1 MDEFRKLVE
10 IMERLRADGGCEW
23 DRAQSH
29 ASLRQYLL
37 EETYEVVEAISRK
50 NPSSLCEELG
60 DLLLQI
66 LFHAQISSEADEFD
80 ITDVIRSISE
90 KMIRRHPHVFSN
102 ATAKTPEAVSLQ
114 WDHIKA
120 TLENRNPSSILD
132 GVPGTFPALLRG
144 AKITKKASRAGFD
157 WENTGQVLEKVDE
170 ETSELKTAIAGGDPG
185 EIEHEFGD
193 LLFALVNLAR
203 FLRINPEVAMVEAN
217 RRFERRFQA
226 MEKIASESGI
236 SIRDADMEIL
246 DRLWEEA
253 KRVTSR
259 PGVPFST
266 PIVE

>member
-1 MDEFRKLVE
+1 MDKFRELVE
-10 IMERLRADGGCEW
+10 IMARLRADGGCEW

-37 EETYEVVEAISRK
+37 EETYEVVEAISREDS
-50 NPSSLCEELG
+50 SSLCEELG

-66 LFHAQISSEADEFD
+66 LFHAQIASETGAFD
-80 ITDVIRSISE
+80 ITAVIESISE

-102 ATAKTPEAVSLQ
+102 ATAGTPEAVSLQ
-114 WDHIKA
+114 WDRIKA
-120 TLENRNPSSILD
+120 TLENKNSSSIID
-132 GVPGTFPALLRG
+132 GVPHTLPALLRG

-157 WENTGQVLEKVDE
+157 WEHTGQVLEKVDE
-170 ETSELKTAIAGGDPG
+170 ESGELKTAIAGGRPD

-203 FLRINPEVAMVEAN
+203 FLRINPEVAMMEAN

-226 MEKIASESGI
+226 MEQIASKSGI
-236 SIRDADMEIL
+236 SIRDSGMETL

-253 KRVTSR
+253 KRSTS
-259 PGVPFST
+259 
-266 PIVE
+266 